1 MRNSNLFSHK
11 RFWVLFLIAL
21 QFCLVLR
28 AESVTNTQE
37 MTVQDLRAFLDG
49 LVPMQLQRE
58 NIAGAVIV
66 IVKNGTVFYA
76 SGYGYADAA
85 KKKPVSVEN
94 TLFRPGSVSKLFTWT
109 SVMQLVEQ
117 GKLDLDGDVNDYLDF
132 WIPPTYSKPVTLRNL
147 LTHTPGFEETD
158 KDLFTDQAN
167 KMIPLDTYLKT
178 HIPNRIF
185 PPGSVPAYSN
195 YGAALAGYIVA
206 RVSGK
211 PFDHYVEDSIFKP
224 LGMVHSTF
232 EQPLPENMRS
242 SISNGYILGSDPP
255 KFFEFIIPYP
265 AGSLS
270 ASGADMA
277 AFMIAHLQD
286 GKYKEQQILR
296 PETVRLMHTRQF
308 TLDEATPGMALGF
321 YEESRNGLRI
331 IGHAGDTIYFH
342 SDLHLIPEQNLGF
355 FISYNSAGRGEIRGR
370 EAVWGKFLDRYFPY
384 QPPSLS
390 ALSSAVQDA
399 KQVSGHYITSRRTEG
414 DILHLLARLE
424 ELNVSA
430 HEDGTIEIEQF
441 KNFNGKT
448 KRWQEIKPFV
458 FREIDG
464 QEFVV
469 FKRPENSAPLRLITR
484 FPVFVF
490 DRVRW
495 NDNITFLLILG
506 GFSVLVL
513 FVTLI
518 LWPIAALIRK
528 HYGKKL
534 NLTVSERRLRLV
546 IRVICAINLIFLTG
560 FVILLAQAEKN
571 LDILSH
577 RSDTWLRLLQGI
589 GAIGVLGTL
598 LATYSAYS
606 CWKNSGTGTWMRI
619 QQTVIAIACIGFAWF
634 VLQNHLLDFSLRY

>member
-1 MRNSNLFSHK
+1 MRNSNLFSNQG
-11 RFWVLFLIAL
+11 FGVLFLIAI
-21 QFCLVLR
+21 QFCWVMQTESI
-28 AESVTNTQE
+28 AETQE
-37 MTVQDLRAFLDG
+37 MTVEDVGAFLDG
-49 LVPMQLQRE
+49 LVPMQLERE
-58 NIAGAVIV
+58 DIAGAVVV
-66 IVKNGTVFYA
+66 IVKNGMIFYA
-76 SGYGYADAA
+76 KGYGYADVV
-85 KKKPVSVEN
+85 KKKPVSEN

-117 GKLDLDGDVNDYLDF
+117 GKLDLDRDVNDYIDF
-132 WIPPTYSKPVTLRNL
+132 RIPPTYPKPITLRNL
-147 LTHTPGFEETD
+147 LTHTPGFEETA
-158 KDLFTDQAN
+158 KDLFIDQAN

-195 YGAALAGYIVA
+195 YGASLAGYIVA

-211 PFDHYVEDSIFKP
+211 PFDQYVEDSIFKP
-224 LGMVHSTF
+224 LDMAHSTF
-232 EQPLPENMRS
+232 EQPLPEDIRPLM
-242 SISNGYILGSDPP
+242 SNGYILGSDPSS
-255 KFFEFIIPYP
+255 FFEFIIPYP

-277 AFMIAHLQD
+277 AFMIAHLQE
-286 GKYKEQQILR
+286 GKYKEQRILL
-296 PETVRLMHTRQF
+296 PETARLMHTRQF
-308 TLDEATPGMALGF
+308 TLDETTPGMALGF

-370 EAVWGKFLDRYFPY
+370 EAVWGKFLDRYFTY

-390 ALSSAVQDA
+390 TLSSAVQDS

-430 HEDGTIEIEQF
+430 NEDGTVEIEQF
-441 KNFNGKT
+441 KNFSGKT

-464 QEFVV
+464 QELIV
-469 FKRPENSAPLRLITR
+469 FKRPEHSAPLRLITR

-490 DRVRW
+490 DKVRW

-513 FVTLI
+513 LLTLI

-534 NLTVSERRLRLV
+534 NLTLSERRLRLV
-546 IRVICAINLIFLTG
+546 VRVISALDLIFLAG
-560 FVILLAQAEKN
+560 LVILLAQAEKN
-571 LDILSH
+571 LDILSF
-577 RSDTWLRLLQGI
+577 RFDIWFRLLQGI
-589 GAIGVLGTL
+589 GTIGVVGSL
-598 LATYSAYS
+598 LATYAAYS
-606 CWKNSGTGTWMRI
+606 SWKNPEKEKWIRM